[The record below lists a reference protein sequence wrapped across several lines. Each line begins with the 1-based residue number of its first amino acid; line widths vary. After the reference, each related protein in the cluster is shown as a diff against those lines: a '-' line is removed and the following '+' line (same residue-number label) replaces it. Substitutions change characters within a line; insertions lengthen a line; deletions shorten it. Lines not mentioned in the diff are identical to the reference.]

1 LHARNF
7 FPDFALSQEYR
18 VLLRYLFL
26 STASLIALNAPFLF
40 GNNVAATA
48 ATQATGQGGTIQGVV
63 TDQTAAPVA
72 GVSVTLGN
80 GGVSAYKQSVKTQAD
95 GSFRFNNI
103 PLNTYTLEIVDP
115 GFQKYTQTVNVR
127 TQVPI
132 QQNVT
137 LALAGTQQTVT
148 VEATPDTIENVA
160 TSHVDVSQSLI
171 ADLPITSTSQGLSDL
186 ITQTSPG
193 VVADSNGM
201 FHPQGD
207 HGETSY
213 VVDGYEIGD
222 QQSKTFSTQL
232 PSNAFQSLELV
243 SSAPDAEFG
252 GKTSLV
258 VNAVTRSGLG
268 QPPQISFDTYYGSFG
283 TVGEDFTLSTG
294 GAKFGNFFLV
304 DTSKSGRFLDTPEFD
319 PMHDHGNNESIFDR
333 VDYQPTG
340 RDSLHLDIFGA
351 RNWFQIPDTYDQPNQ
366 DQKQQA
372 KTFSFALG
380 YQHTFNPKTL
390 MTITPFLRQD
400 RIDYYPSDNP
410 FADTPAT
417 ISQNRHLTNW
427 GTRADFSY
435 ASGVNNIKIG
445 TDVQQTRLAENFSLG
460 ITDPNFNP
468 PCIAPPPG
476 MIALVGP
483 VPCAAGTVAN
493 PNFSPGLLP
502 FDLTRGGSLF
512 MFHGDANIN
521 TQAVYAQD
529 QITIKS
535 LTISAGL
542 RFDNYSGISK
552 DKLLEPRIGFS
563 YLVKMTGT
571 VIRGSY
577 TRAMETPYNENLVL
591 SSNTG
596 AGGLATN
603 VFGAYGS
610 TPLRP
615 GHRNQLSGGF
625 EQSIKKYAQVEAN
638 YFWKYTKDAF
648 DFDTLFNTSIAFP
661 IEWRQSK
668 IDGVS
673 LRVSTSSFHGFQA
686 YSTLGHTR
694 SRFFGPETG
703 GLIFNSP
710 LDTGVFRIDHDQN
723 LQMNTFLRY
732 QHGKE
737 GWWAVL
743 TWRYDSGEVAGSV
756 TDLADALALTGDEQ
770 AAIGFHCGNTYAT
783 LNSPITSCNTS
794 FGATRLVIP
803 AAGTYNPDHNPPRIA
818 SRNLF
823 DAEVGTNNLFHK
835 EKLKTSLKLSA
846 LNLTNQEALY
856 NFLST
861 FSGTHFVTPRT
872 VQVTLGWVY

>member
-1 LHARNF
+1 M
-7 FPDFALSQEYR
+7 
-18 VLLRYLFL
+18 LRYLFL
-26 STASLIALNAPFLF
+26 TTASLIALNAPFLF
-40 GNNVAATA
+40 GNNVAAA
-48 ATQATGQGGTIQGVV
+48 AMQATGQGGTIRGVV

-80 GGVSAYKQSVKTQAD
+80 GVTAYKQSVKTQAD

-115 GFQKYTQTVNVR
+115 GFQNYTQTVNVR

-132 QQNVT
+132 EQNVT

-283 TVGEDFTLSTG
+283 TTGEDFTLSTG

-390 MTITPFLRQD
+390 MTITPFVRQD

-468 PCIAPPPG
+468 PCIAPPAG
-476 MIALVGP
+476 VIALVGLA
-483 VPCAAGTVAN
+483 PCAAGTVAN

-502 FDLTRGGSLF
+502 FDLTRGGRFF

-521 TQAVYAQD
+521 TQAIYAQD

-542 RFDNYSGISK
+542 RFDNYSGLSK
-552 DKLLEPRIGFS
+552 DNLLEPRIGFS

-591 SSNTG
+591 SSDTG

-603 VFGAYGS
+603 IFGAYGS

-686 YSTLGHTR
+686 YSTIGHTR

-737 GWWAVL
+737 GWWGVL

-770 AAIGFHCGNTYAT
+770 AAIGFHCGNSYAT
-783 LNSPITSCNTS
+783 INSPITSCNTS

-803 AAGTYNPDHNPPRIA
+803 AAGTYDPDHNPPRIA